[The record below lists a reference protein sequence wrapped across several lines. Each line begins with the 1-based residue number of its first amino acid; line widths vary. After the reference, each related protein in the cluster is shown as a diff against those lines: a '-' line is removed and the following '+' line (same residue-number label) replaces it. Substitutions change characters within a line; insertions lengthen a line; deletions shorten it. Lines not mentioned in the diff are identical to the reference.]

1 MHKHPCVVVL
11 NFIKLFPITLIN
23 SYTNSSHHTC
33 MRSIFFSEHFLTIK
47 VIKKIISS
55 HLDQWCTTTDWTW
68 KGKQFILYYH
78 SAFVKMFFVIFKA
91 NILFPCKYLLGSQFR
106 KENMISPGWK
116 YDLLL
121 VTISNFVWEVLKGEN
136 VRKSPTN
143 VPSRLSTLRVLLISV
158 LKIKILFVLANR

>member
-55 HLDQWCTTTDWTW
+55 HLDQWCTTTDWTR

-106 KENMISPGWK
+106 KENMISPGENMTYYW
-116 YDLLL
+116 LPL
-121 VTISNFVWEVLKGEN
+121 V
-136 VRKSPTN
+136 
-143 VPSRLSTLRVLLISV
+143 
-158 LKIKILFVLANR
+158 ILYERC